1 MPWIC
6 MNIVNIYVWSMQDGK
21 EVSSRCSFHSMP
33 TSTCK
38 QSMANGKNIIHC
50 YPKAFAA
57 LNHSKIWVAGRNL
70 SPRFIQLPADRWL
83 WSATHSLQ
91 RGGCCL
97 ILTTLPGNTLL
108 LSHNSILCHCML
120 LSCSKLFLPRLTYL
134 LHDLPAIDYLHI
146 SVWKPSWDRSKLN
159 LGKACHYQLPTSS
172 SLQSSW
178 VAKEC
183 GVSNKSNGKQLSK
196 WTWRWYRLRWVFLM
210 SNWPYLPIFL
220 TCIARQ
226 DHRGATSSQQNQQSP
241 QNEVHQNESMFG
253 M

>member
-1 MPWIC
+1 M
-6 MNIVNIYVWSMQDGK
+6 
-21 EVSSRCSFHSMP
+21 
-33 TSTCK
+33 
-38 QSMANGKNIIHC
+38 IINC

-57 LNHSKIWVAGRNL
+57 LNHSKTWVAGPNL
-70 SPRFIQLPADRWL
+70 SLRYIQLPSDRWL

-97 ILTTLPGNTLL
+97 ILTAPPGNTLL

-159 LGKACHYQLPTSS
+159 LGKAWHYQLPTSS